1 MNVTETIQKI
11 FSEDIDRID
20 SILRVQGW
28 YSHKNSEGRGEILS
42 AAIDQLVAKIGTI
55 PKLRAGGME
64 ITLPEKEF
72 ESLER
77 KLDEMVSRVNGGA
90 KAILIHLA
98 IRDLYSSLIARSL
111 ILDGRTLAKPQD
123 QGKEVRNQDDID
135 REKLIFLRMEVKV

>member
-11 FSEDIDRID
+11 FTDDIDRID

-28 YSHKNSEGRGEILS
+28 YSHKNSEGRGEMLS
-42 AAIDQLVAKIGTI
+42 AAIDQLMAKIGTL
-55 PKLRAGGME
+55 PKLKPGGME

-72 ESLER
+72 ESLEQ
-77 KLDEMVSRVNGGA
+77 KLDEMVSRANGGA

-98 IRDLYSSLIARSL
+98 IKDLYSSLIARSL
-111 ILDGRTLAKPQD
+111 ILDGKTSEKQQE